1 MADPKREILADH
13 EADRPRSTHRH
24 AWLTAGIVATLSLTV
39 VAATAVV
46 PNTRSAILDKE
57 SISELLDT
65 PMAAAVGL
73 GDAPFIQ
80 EDRVRRGDTLDA
92 IFSRLG
98 VDDAD
103 AAAYMRTTEQGRSAL
118 SRLRAGKQ
126 VFATITPT
134 GQLLSLTLPQTGGDT
149 FSIERTAGGFIPADH
164 EDIALE
170 AVIDMRSGVIR
181 HSLFGATEQAG
192 LPDSVATRLAD
203 MFGTEIDFHK
213 DLRKGD
219 RFSVVYETLVDE
231 SGRPA
236 GVGRILAAEFVNKGR
251 RHTVVLYRD
260 GSKRE
265 DYFSE
270 DGRSLK
276 QAFLRYPLE
285 FTRVTS
291 GFSRRFHPIL
301 KKWRAHK
308 GVDFGAPSGAAIKA
322 TSNGSVDF
330 IGQKNGYG
338 NVVILRHRDNVT
350 TLYAHMRGFAKGLNR
365 GDAIVQ
371 GDVIGYVGQTGWAT
385 GPHLHY
391 EFRVANNP
399 QDPMAI
405 TLPTVQPLS
414 KQELTRFMKQTAPFR
429 DRLALLNHRVASADD

>member
-1 MADPKREILADH
+1 MADPKQEILADR
-13 EADRPRSTHRH
+13 ASDRLHSTRKH
-24 AWLTAGIVATLSLTV
+24 AWLTAGVVAALSLTV

-46 PNTRSAILDKE
+46 PNSRSAAIE
-57 SISELLDT
+57 QRPVNELLDT
-65 PMAAAVGL
+65 PMAAAIPL
-73 GDAPFIQ
+73 DDAPFVQ
-80 EDRVRRGDTLDA
+80 EDRVRRGDTLDS

-98 VDDAD
+98 IDDAE
-103 AAAYMRTTEQGRSAL
+103 ASAYMRKTEEGRMAL
-118 SRLRAGKQ
+118 SKLRAGKQ
-126 VFATITPT
+126 VFATMTPA
-134 GQLLSLTLPQTGGDT
+134 GQLLSLTLPQTSGNS
-149 FSIERTAGGFIPADH
+149 FSIERANSGFVQADH
-164 EDIALE
+164 EDMALE
-170 AVIDMRSGVIR
+170 AVIDMRSGIIR
-181 HSLFGATEQAG
+181 HSLFGATEKAG

-231 SGRPA
+231 NGRPA

-260 GSKRE
+260 GNKRE
-265 DYFSE
+265 DYFTE
-270 DGRSLK
+270 DGRGLK

-322 TSNGSVDF
+322 TSNGTVDF
-330 IGQKNGYG
+330 IGQQRGYG
-338 NVVILRHRDNVT
+338 NVVILRHRDNIT
-350 TLYAHMRGFAKGLNR
+350 TLYGHMRGFAKGLHR
-365 GDAIVQ
+365 GNTVLQ
-371 GDVIGYVGQTGWAT
+371 GDIIGYVGQTGWAT

-391 EFRVANNP
+391 EFRVANTP
-399 QDPMAI
+399 KDPMSIA
-405 TLPTVQPLS
+405 LPTVKPLN
-414 KQELTRFMKQTAPFR
+414 KQELAHFMKQTAPFR
-429 DRLALLNHRVASADD
+429 DRLALLNHRLASADE

>member
-1 MADPKREILADH
+1 MADPKPEILADR
-13 EADRPRSTHRH
+13 ATDRPHSTHRH
-24 AWLTAGIVATLSLTV
+24 AWMTAGVVATLSLTV

-46 PNTRSAILDKE
+46 PNTQSSTLKKQ
-57 SISELLDT
+57 SISELLST
-65 PMAAAVGL
+65 PTGSTLPA
-73 GDAPFIQ
+73 GDAPFVQ

-92 IFSRLG
+92 IFGRLG
-98 VDDAD
+98 IDDAE
-103 AAAYMRTTEQGRSAL
+103 ASAYMRKTDHGRNAL
-118 SRLRAGKQ
+118 SKLRAGKQ
-126 VFATITPT
+126 VYATITPE
-134 GQLLSLTLPQTGGDT
+134 GELLSLTLPQTGSDT
-149 FSIERTAGGFIPADH
+149 FSIERSEHGFVPADH
-164 EDIALE
+164 DELALE
-170 AVIDMRSGVIR
+170 AVVDMRSGVIR

-213 DLRKGD
+213 DIRKGD

-231 SGRPA
+231 NGRPA
-236 GVGRILAAEFVNKGR
+236 GVGRILAAEFINKGR
-251 RHTVVLYRD
+251 RHAVVLYRD

-322 TSNGSVDF
+322 TSNGTVDF
-330 IGQKNGYG
+330 VGQKRGYG

-350 TLYAHMRGFAKGLNR
+350 TLYAHMRGFTNGLSR
-365 GDAIVQ
+365 GDSILQ
-371 GDVIGYVGQTGWAT
+371 GDIIGYVGQTGWAT

-391 EFRVANNP
+391 EFRVSDAP

-414 KQELTRFMKQTAPFR
+414 KKELASFMKQTGPYR
-429 DRLALLNHRVASADD
+429 DRLALLNHRVASAEE